1 MMGSGIIPPSGS
13 TISSQKLVMSPS
25 ALPPDPNIM
34 NVMAVKENEATNRP
48 KREFDSIT
56 LPNTLQAETLPE
68 AAALSATYSD
78 DASNKTLSS
87 LKDPLNSSRNSIKS
101 LSSKGKA
108 NRDQNSKS
116 SKQNRKQKTSKLK
129 GIFIFIHK
137 NCDRMML
144 FGFTVF
150 KFLLYT
156 I

>member
-13 TISSQKLVMSPS
+13 TISSQKLVMSPT

-48 KREFDSIT
+48 KRDFDSIT
-56 LPNTLQAETLPE
+56 LPNTLQPETLPE

-116 SKQNRKQKTSKLK
+116 SKQNRKQKTSKLQGILIGFCFLDK
-129 GIFIFIHK
+129 GS
-137 NCDRMML
+137 
-144 FGFTVF
+144 
-150 KFLLYT
+150 T

>member
-13 TISSQKLVMSPS
+13 TISSQKLVMSPT

-56 LPNTLQAETLPE
+56 LPNTLQPETLPE

-108 NRDQNSKS
+108 NRDQSSKS
-116 SKQNRKQKTSKLK
+116 SKKDRKQKKSKLK
-129 GIFIFIHK
+129 GILIFIHK
-137 NCDRMML
+137 NCDNIEL
-144 FGFTVF
+144 
-150 KFLLYT
+150 
-156 I
+156 